1 MSRDKLQQLV
11 TSLAKAVD
19 YNQKIATPILSAKL
33 AKCTKAYPQDKT
45 IGAVS
50 RVVKDMVDHNTLFI
64 SKAGLQ
70 SLYSQH
76 HTFGTKF
83 AELFQDELGH
93 APAEAP
99 VTTMTRDE
107 SVKMNAYEVG
117 DQVLANAL
125 ESVFDNHIPL
135 KMYSQPLAERAM
147 RAVGTTLD
155 AWSLKPTKLTVGDG
169 NDKFI
174 VVKADYETPKGVT
187 SFYVPV
193 EVKKSDVVEPEVFMG
208 NTGPED
214 LNHTTIKAY
223 LQQQA
228 GTKTKVGATD
238 ILAALTHAAS
248 DKREVTAAELA
259 VTRLNAKRQGV
270 SEFFQDQ
277 VVGLKVEAAP
287 KKDVEL
293 PKSDEFFSFE
303 KQFTTPQGLASWRF
317 GVERVA
323 AAREHIT
330 RELQGFGFAKPQV
343 VVTGNDEN
351 HIFYGVSLD
360 TGKVAFTVPVKLA
373 DGKLQKPTVMLCN
386 GALANFDRDGINKL
400 VSENKTDTKVAAVA
414 SNFASLKTSEVLV
427 NLRQA
432 MLDENYA
439 KAEDALNVL
448 KNSGDQKAYEIAF
461 DVYMKGLAGVK
472 TAETKCS
479 RMVKSANSEYPICS
493 HTGLPI
499 NKVYQD
505 KNGYCRPLYR
515 KGMDETYEGASFL
528 NAKILG

>member
-11 TSLAKAVD
+11 GSLAKAVD

-33 AKCTKAYPQDKT
+33 AKYTRAYPQDKT

-83 AELFQDELGH
+83 AELFQDELGQK
-93 APAEAP
+93 PAESP
-99 VTTMTRDE
+99 VTTMQRDE

-125 ESVFDNHIPL
+125 ESVFDRHAPL
-135 KMYSQPLAERAM
+135 KMYSQPMANKALKS
-147 RAVGTTLD
+147 VGTTLD
-155 AWSLKPTKLTVGDG
+155 AWNLRPTELTVSDG

-174 VVKADYETPKGVT
+174 VIKADYETPKGIT

-193 EVKKSDVVEPEVFMG
+193 EVKKNDVVDPEVFMG

-214 LNHTTIKAY
+214 LNHSTIKAY

-228 GTKTKVGATD
+228 GTKTKIGATD
-238 ILAALTHAAS
+238 ILTALTHAAS

-259 VTRLNAKRQGV
+259 VTRLNAKRQGM
-270 SEFFQDQ
+270 SEFFEGS
-277 VVGLKVEAAP
+277 VVGLKVEAAAQP
-287 KKDVEL
+287 DVEL

-317 GVERVA
+317 GVDKVA
-323 AAREHIT
+323 NARNHIT
-330 RELQGFGFAKPQV
+330 RELQTFGFAKPQV
-343 VVTGNDEN
+343 VVTGNDDS
-351 HIFYGVSLD
+351 HIFFGVALD
-360 TGKVAFTVPVKLA
+360 TGRVAFTVPVKVA

-386 GALANFDRDGINKL
+386 GALTSFDKDGINKL
-400 VSENKTDTKVAAVA
+400 VSENKSDAKVAAVA
-414 SNFASLKTSEVLV
+414 SNFSSLKPSEILV
-427 NLRQA
+427 NLRDA
-432 MLDENYA
+432 VANENYA

-448 KNSGDQKAYEIAF
+448 KNSGDERAYEVGF
-461 DVYMKGLAGVK
+461 DLYMKGLAGVK

-479 RMVKSANSEYPICS
+479 KMIKSANSEYPVCS